1 MKELKWDF
9 FDDSSCFVHDGLKI
23 NGTGPTRGLIA
34 TQDFNVGDKLI
45 ELTDQCLICPADILE
60 ETPGFEFNPL
70 LEALQKSANI
80 IGQSLDLM
88 IQKLTIKSELI
99 AK

>member
-70 LEALQKSANI
+70 LEALQKSAQARFQI
-80 IGQSLDLM
+80 DA
-88 IQKLTIKSELI
+88 LTVGL
-99 AK
+99 